1 MELLV
6 KNKASMFRGGY
17 YSHGKQ
23 YIAELPVYKID
34 FTDEG
39 DRRVHEDIVS
49 HVKMI
54 MELSQKKAQA
64 GNHAERKVL
73 QRAIEVRQQEL
84 DRLIEGIYGVEV
96 PKAEE

>member
-1 MELLV
+1 
-6 KNKASMFRGGY
+6 
-17 YSHGKQ
+17 
-23 YIAELPVYKID
+23 
-34 FTDEG
+34 
-39 DRRVHEDIVS
+39 
-49 HVKMI
+49 MI

-64 GNHAERKVL
+64 GNHAEGKVL